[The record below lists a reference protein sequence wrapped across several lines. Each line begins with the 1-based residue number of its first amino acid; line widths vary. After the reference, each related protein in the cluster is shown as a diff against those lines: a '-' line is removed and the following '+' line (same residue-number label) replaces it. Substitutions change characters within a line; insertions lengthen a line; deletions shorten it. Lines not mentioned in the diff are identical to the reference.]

1 MTKQECLQ
9 INHKT
14 AFNFGI
20 SNKLFNYIKRM
31 AKNRRITVTALINSI
46 IEQYSDILEHR
57 LVSDNKENYKYHKCG
72 NNKTIC
78 VYLKNKHKA
87 LLHKIK
93 HNLECFSM
101 AMILRAIIIDY
112 LRKMNMEGRTE
123 GNRKIQELTNK
134 FNIIA
139 DILRRN
145 KSAIRKMTDFAVHK
159 LNVIYEQNNNVTEFL
174 IL

>member
-9 INHKT
+9 LNGKS

-31 AKNRRITVTALINSI
+31 AKNRKTTVTALINSI
-46 IEQYSDILEHR
+46 IKQYSGILVHR
-57 LVSDNKENYKYHKCG
+57 LVSDSKENYHYKKCG

-78 VYLKNKHKA
+78 IYLKKENKS
-87 LLHKIK
+87 LLRKIK

-101 AMILRAIIIDY
+101 AMVLRIIIMDY

-123 GNRKIQELTNK
+123 GNRKIQELTDK
-134 FNIIA
+134 FNKIA
-139 DILRRN
+139 DILKRN
-145 KSAIRKMTDFAVHK
+145 CSTIRKQSKPFSHKFAVF
-159 LNVIYEQNNNVTEFL
+159 YEEKHRAAEFL
-174 IL
+174 LL